1 MTDEQRRYTTTSDI
15 EVEPLYGPDDLAGW
29 DPDDQLGAPG
39 EFPFTRGVQPT
50 MYRSRLWTMRQ
61 YAGFSSAAD
70 TNRRF
75 KYLLEQGQTGLS
87 VAFDLPT
94 QMGYDADSASALG
107 EVGRVGVPIGSIDVM
122 EILPTDHP
130 LCKI

>member
-29 DPDDQLGAPG
+29 DPDDQLGSPG
-39 EFPFTRGVQPT
+39 SFPFTRGVQPT
-50 MYRSRLWTMRQ
+50 MYRGRLWTMRQ
-61 YAGFSSAAD
+61 YAGFASAAD

-87 VAFDLPT
+87 VAFGLPA
-94 QMGYDADSASALG
+94 QMGYHAGAPAAAG
-107 EVGRVGVPIGSIDVM
+107 GGGRGGGPIGPNQGKGEPVRG
-122 EILPTDHP
+122 L
-130 LCKI
+130 